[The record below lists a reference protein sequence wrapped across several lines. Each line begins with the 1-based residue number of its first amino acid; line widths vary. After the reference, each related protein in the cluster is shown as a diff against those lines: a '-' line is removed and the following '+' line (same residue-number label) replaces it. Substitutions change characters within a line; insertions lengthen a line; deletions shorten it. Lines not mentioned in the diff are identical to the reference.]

1 MTELDL
7 ILAVE
12 FRVRL
17 GRRAAYGVAEGIFDD
32 VIETLRKDPRFPRL
46 TRTEYDLLFA
56 SLVSETRDELKLYYA
71 IDIKRVTKNICD
83 ALVDEVDDDDDDAS
97 KANTRRRDVR
107 RRAVTQPASQQ
118 EK

>member
-12 FRVRL
+12 SAFDWESEP
-17 GRRAAYGVAEGIFDD
+17 ADGVAEGIFDD

-56 SLVSETRDELKLYYA
+56 SLVSETRDELESYYA

-83 ALVDEVDDDDDDAS
+83 ALVDEVDYDDDDAS
-97 KANTRRRDVR
+97 KTNTRRRDAR

>member
-12 FRVRL
+12 F
-17 GRRAAYGVAEGIFDD
+17 AFDWESEPAYGVAEGIFDD

-56 SLVSETRDELKLYYA
+56 SLVSETRDELESYYA

-97 KANTRRRDVR
+97 KTNTRRRDAR